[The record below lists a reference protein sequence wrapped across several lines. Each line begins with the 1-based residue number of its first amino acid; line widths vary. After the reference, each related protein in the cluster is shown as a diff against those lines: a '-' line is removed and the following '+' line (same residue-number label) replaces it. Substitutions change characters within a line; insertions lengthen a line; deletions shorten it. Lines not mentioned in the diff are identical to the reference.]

1 MRKISFF
8 GFLACM
14 ALVLFLLSVPSAMAA
29 SDEEAVLQVAQNW
42 EKAFNSNDYKAWSSL
57 WWNSPKTTQ
66 FGPPKQMAFLSQG
79 YEEITGLITG
89 VFESPKGTYTSSVH
103 NPRATMLG
111 SDVAVLTCYQT
122 MSINPPAVAAQIIEQ
137 HRITFVL
144 QKISGKWL
152 IVHAHGSL
160 LPVE

>member
-1 MRKISFF
+1 MKRLAVLCLCVVSVFCLSF
-8 GFLACM
+8 A
-14 ALVLFLLSVPSAMAA
+14 SSSMAA
-29 SDEEAVLQVAQNW
+29 SDEETVLQVAQNW

-66 FGPPKQMAFLSQG
+66 FGPPKQMAFLSEG
-79 YEEITGLITG
+79 YDEIMGLITG

-111 SDVAVLTCYQT
+111 GDVAVLTCYQT
-122 MSINPPAVAAQIIEQ
+122 MSINPPAVAVQIVEQ

-152 IVHAHGSL
+152 IVHAHGSV